1 MPDLATMLLRRS
13 VGSLS
18 RSRTECS
25 SCRRTP
31 LVGERLH
38 ETDRGRHLCDLCAG
52 DIPEADRNFVRVERI
67 HAGERQLA
75 VGPRVAA

>member
-25 SCRRTP
+25 SCHRTP

-38 ETDRGRHLCDLCAG
+38 ETERGGRICDLCAS
-52 DIPEADRNFVRVERI
+52 DIPEDDRHFVGVERI
-67 HAGERQLA
+67 HAGERQIA
-75 VGPRVAA
+75 VGPRIAA